1 MQWIQLEGAEAEGM
15 VDGGASSSSSVP
27 RLLEG
32 EQSFNWLIGFILFLR
47 GFILFL
53 RWGLVIQ
60 PSFPD
65 TGITGMIHHGWPCSD
80 LEVHLR

>member
-1 MQWIQLEGAEAEGM
+1 MRWIQLEGAEAEGM

-47 GFILFL
+47 
-53 RWGLVIQ
+53 RGLVMQ
-60 PSFPD
+60 PSLPD

>member
-47 GFILFL
+47 
-53 RWGLVIQ
+53 RGLVMQ
-60 PSFPD
+60 PSLPD

>member
-1 MQWIQLEGAEAEGM
+1 M

-27 RLLEG
+27 RLLEE

-47 GFILFL
+47 
-53 RWGLVIQ
+53 RGLAMQ
-60 PSFPD
+60 PSLPD
-65 TGITGMIHHGWPCSD
+65 TGITGMIRHGWPCSY